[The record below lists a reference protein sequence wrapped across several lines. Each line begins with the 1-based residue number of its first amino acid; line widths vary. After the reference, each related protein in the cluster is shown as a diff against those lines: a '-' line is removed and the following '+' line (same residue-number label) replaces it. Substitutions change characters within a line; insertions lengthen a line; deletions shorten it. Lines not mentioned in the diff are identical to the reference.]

1 MKKVNWKQI
10 GLYAVLGVLT
20 LMMGSSGIG
29 KLVSTQEWLI
39 EWDKYGYPLWFM
51 YAIGIL
57 QVVGSIMLWLQKTRF
72 WAAALFAVI
81 MVGAVF
87 THINTGEYIG
97 IPSNVVL
104 LVLSAVVMWANR
116 NSIWSMA

>member
-1 MKKVNWKQI
+1 MI
-10 GLYAVLGVLT
+10 
-20 LMMGSSGIG
+20 GSSGVG

-57 QVVGSIMLWLQKTRF
+57 QVVGSIMLWIQKTRF
-72 WAAALFAVI
+72 WAATLFAII

-97 IPSNVVL
+97 IPLNVVL
-104 LVLSAVVMWANR
+104 LALSAVVMWVNR
-116 NSIWSMA
+116 DSIRSMA